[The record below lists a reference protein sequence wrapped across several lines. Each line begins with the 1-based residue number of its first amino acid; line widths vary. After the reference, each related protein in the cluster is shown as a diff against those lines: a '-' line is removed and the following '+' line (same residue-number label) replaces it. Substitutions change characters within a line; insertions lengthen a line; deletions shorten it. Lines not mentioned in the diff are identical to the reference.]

1 MRRFRAQHEQ
11 LAITPSNADRAI
23 AARPIEQGGELL
35 PRFGV
40 GELFHLGECLGAV
53 RPVTYSPTVPAAGLP
68 AW

>member
-35 PRFGV
+35 PRF
-40 GELFHLGECLGAV
+40 
-53 RPVTYSPTVPAAGLP
+53 
-68 AW
+68 